1 MERHFGAVFLCADG
15 GYLTAMPITQ
25 SLFGTLP
32 DGRPVHKYSL
42 TGNGG
47 MIVDIINFGG
57 HIQRWRTPD
66 RAGNLGDITLGFDR
80 LEDYL
85 GDHPFFG
92 TTVGRFANRIA
103 RGRFTLDGVEYRLPT
118 NAGRNTLHGGPGGFH
133 TKLWNA
139 AQTTEAGNPALKL
152 TYTSP
157 AGEEGFPAT
166 LLAEVTFTVTPD
178 NTLRITF
185 HATADGP
192 TVVNL
197 TNHAYFDLAGPA
209 SGKTLDHVLQ
219 LWADEYAIT
228 DLELIPTGEIGS
240 VKGSPLDFTTP
251 TTIGSR
257 IGQLAIGYDNSYVIR
272 DGGKGSLARA
282 ARLHH
287 PLTGRTLETWTT
299 QPSVQLY
306 SAGNLDGTIRGIG
319 GTYNRFAGICLETQH
334 LPDAPNHPNFGSTV
348 LRPSQTY
355 HHVVEYRLSI

>member
-1 MERHFGAVFLCADG
+1 
-15 GYLTAMPITQ
+15 MPIAQ

-42 TGNGG
+42 TGAGG
-47 MIVDIINFGG
+47 MIVDVINYGG

-66 RAGNLGDITLGFDR
+66 KAGKVGDITLGFER
-80 LEDYL
+80 LEDYVAPN
-85 GDHPFFG
+85 PFFG

-103 RGRFTLDGVEYRLPT
+103 RGRFTLDGVEHHLPT
-118 NAGRNTLHGGPGGFH
+118 NNGRNMLHGGPNGFH

-139 AQTTEAGNPALKL
+139 AQIKDAGIDALKL

-166 LLAEVTFTVTPD
+166 LFAEVTFAVTPD

-185 HATADGP
+185 HATSDGA
-192 TVVNL
+192 TIVNL

-219 LWADEYAIT
+219 MWDDEYADT
-228 DLELIPTGEIGS
+228 DSELIPTGKLRS
-240 VKGSPLDFTTP
+240 VKDTPLDFTAP
-251 TTIGSR
+251 MTIGSR
-257 IGQLAIGYDNSYVIR
+257 IGQIAIGYDNSYVIR
-272 DGGKGSLARA
+272 GGGSGALVRA

-306 SAGNLDGTIRGIG
+306 SGGNLDGTVRGIG
-319 GTYNRFAGICLETQH
+319 GAYHRFAGICLETQH
-334 LPDAPNHPNFGSTV
+334 LPDAPNHPNFPSTV
-348 LRPSQTY
+348 LRPGQKY
-355 HHVVEYRLSI
+355 HHTVEYRLSI